1 MYIVSWT
8 VNYGENNLEDLFLL
22 FETEDEA
29 DSFVKEN
36 LCPLDHL
43 HCWAVSKV
51 LSASEPDWMED
62 VA

>member
-8 VNYGENNLEDLFLL
+8 VNYGQNNLEDLFLL
-22 FETEDEA
+22 FETEAEA

-36 LCPLDHL
+36 LYPLDQL
-43 HCWAVSKV
+43 YCWAVSKV
-51 LSASEPDWMED
+51 LSASEPHWMED

>member
-8 VNYGENNLEDLFLL
+8 VNHGLNMLDDYYALFDSREAAESGIASLMEHED
-22 FETEDEA
+22 
-29 DSFVKEN
+29 
-36 LCPLDHL
+36 L

-51 LSASEPDWMED
+51 LSASEPHWMED